1 MNHLHGSMRDHVIN
15 ARCDYLRF
23 DFSFPWFGTQRGR
36 GHCNLTKRNIIYET
50 KAIILTTGIFLMTTH
65 RCHVKLP

>member
-50 KAIILTTGIFLMTTH
+50 KAI
-65 RCHVKLP
+65 V